1 LNRRGVDFESIEK
14 LWKEMKSLNP
24 DDLDEDEED

>member
-1 LNRRGVDFESIEK
+1 LNRRGDDFESIEK
-14 LWKEMKSLNP
+14 LWKEMGSFNP